1 MDAFAKGQGQR
12 GAHIV
17 PFKRPNPVARDPVS
31 EHRLLVETGTEE
43 EDTID
48 CLRRELQLD
57 DGTAVA
63 GTHDGNLPHKI
74 NTRLWSGGRLDHVR
88 VFWSHARGRDEYGGT
103 QWVRGAGP
111 VSPL

>member
-63 GTHDGNLPHKI
+63 GTHDRDLPHKI
-74 NTRLWSGGRLDHVR
+74 NARLRAGGCLDHVR
-88 VFWSHARGRDEYGGT
+88 YTGHGLRR
-103 QWVRGAGP
+103 
-111 VSPL
+111 